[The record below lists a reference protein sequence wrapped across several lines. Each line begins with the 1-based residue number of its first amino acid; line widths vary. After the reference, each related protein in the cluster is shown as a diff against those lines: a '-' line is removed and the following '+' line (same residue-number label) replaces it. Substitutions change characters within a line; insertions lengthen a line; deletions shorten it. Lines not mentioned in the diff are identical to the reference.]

1 MVGKDRLPI
10 GVRVRINNADA
21 RQRAILTR
29 TFHLLADGVLKES
42 ALHSV
47 GTLGAFALAV
57 RSMRAQTTLS
67 VLNSSRYRAAMA
79 REEAEERRV
88 RREQARQQRV
98 ARQAAAD
105 ARRQRE
111 MNEAIGL

>member
-29 TFHLLADGVLKES
+29 TLADGVLKES